1 METEFFTSVIRA
13 IAWILVLLALFIILQ
28 KALIFYIKWNKR
40 RKKTLSIRKKYKD
53 FVINK
58 KIHAFNQIS

>member
-13 IAWILVLLALFIILQ
+13 IVWILVLLALFIILQ

-40 RKKTLSIRKKYKD
+40 RKKILSIRKKYKD